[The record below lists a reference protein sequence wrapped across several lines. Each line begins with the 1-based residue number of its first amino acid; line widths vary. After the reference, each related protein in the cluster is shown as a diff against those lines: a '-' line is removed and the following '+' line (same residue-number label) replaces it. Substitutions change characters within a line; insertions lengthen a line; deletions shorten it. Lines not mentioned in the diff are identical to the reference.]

1 MNAEE
6 LLWGHGNHLTPLQMG
21 CRAFVMFFIALALI
35 RIAGKR
41 TFGKN
46 SAFDVIIGIVLG
58 TFLGNGV
65 IGSVPFFSTVAAGFV
80 IVVLHRIIARM
91 AVTQDWL
98 GNIVKGHS
106 QPLYRNGAIQWD
118 EMKKAAVSE
127 KDLMEGARMEGN
139 VNSLDEV
146 EEAYMERNG
155 EISIV
160 KKKDSVISKS

>member
-1 MNAEE
+1 ME
-6 LLWGHGNHLTPLQMG
+6 LLWGHGEQLTPLQMG

-46 SAFDVIIGIVLG
+46 SAFDIIIGFMLGAVLSR
-58 TFLGNGV
+58 GV
-65 IGSVPFFSTVAAGFV
+65 IGASPFFSTVAAGFV
-80 IVVLHRIIARM
+80 MVALHRIIARIT
-91 AVTQDWL
+91 VTQDWL
-98 GNIVKGHS
+98 GKIVKGS
-106 QPLYRNGAIQWD
+106 SEPLYKKGIIQWH

-127 KDLMEGARMEGN
+127 KDLMESVRMEGN
-139 VNSLDEV
+139 VNSLDGV

-160 KKKDSVISKS
+160 KKKE